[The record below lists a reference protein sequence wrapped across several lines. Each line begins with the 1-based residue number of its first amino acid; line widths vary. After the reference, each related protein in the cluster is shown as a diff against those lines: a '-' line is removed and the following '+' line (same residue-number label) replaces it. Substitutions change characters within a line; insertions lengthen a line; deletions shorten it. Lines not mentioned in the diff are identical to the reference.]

1 MTKCLLKFLCR
12 KNQFLT
18 PELRR
23 LLRNAIIQPDFDYT
37 WSAWY
42 PNLTQQL
49 KKKPQVMQKKCI
61 HFCIQLDKI
70 STISHKEFKDL
81 NSLRVITRFKQCV
94 ISIVFK
100 FINNNRPYYLNEI
113 FRFASEGDISLRNN
127 FLKYKHWSKCLT
139 FYWSFQCQKSFLN
152 EEVSFLLI

>member
-23 LLRNAIIQPDFDYT
+23 LLRRLLRNDIIQPDFDYT

-49 KKKPQVMQKKCI
+49 KKKPQVM
-61 HFCIQLDKI
+61 
-70 STISHKEFKDL
+70 
-81 NSLRVITRFKQCV
+81 
-94 ISIVFK
+94 
-100 FINNNRPYYLNEI
+100 
-113 FRFASEGDISLRNN
+113 
-127 FLKYKHWSKCLT
+127 
-139 FYWSFQCQKSFLN
+139 
-152 EEVSFLLI
+152 